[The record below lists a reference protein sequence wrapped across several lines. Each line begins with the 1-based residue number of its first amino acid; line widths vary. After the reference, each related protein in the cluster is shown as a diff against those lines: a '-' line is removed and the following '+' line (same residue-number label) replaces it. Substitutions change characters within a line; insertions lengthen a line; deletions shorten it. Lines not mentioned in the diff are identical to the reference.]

1 MPCYVYGSED
11 GKRFIMVFESWN
23 ALNDDDE
30 VPDGCTPYMYN
41 ICDSETNEELDGGF
55 YYGYKTPDELA
66 ADEGFPYYLNKDPD
80 A

>member
-41 ICDSETNEELDGGF
+41 ICDSETNEELD
-55 YYGYKTPDELA
+55 A
-66 ADEGFPYYLNKDPD
+66 
-80 A
+80 